1 MTTPVIDKFGVVA
14 TSGGGA
20 ELLDGTASIYVKSV
34 RVSDLS
40 PSRPVITDATATL
53 ASGNILISQVDG
65 LAAALAGTISNP
77 LISDLA
83 GNGFALTNFKYL
95 GLANNPGLGDV
106 LVNNS
111 FFVAANIPRFRAS
124 TGQAFDVITSDG
136 GDARFYK
143 GATIGVG
150 PVGSPS
156 LFNLPRNLPVDFGT
170 VDNYLKLNAGNGDM
184 VWERAPNQGLSTTD
198 SPAFVDATITGAL
211 LSPDTLTT
219 LTITDTGV
227 RAFADSQVLASFR
240 RDGSELVS
248 YDQENTITAFSTSSG
263 NSEIVLSHDTGTL
276 AERSIFTL
284 DSAGLVAEFAGTVRL
299 LINDEISIQDAAG
312 VERLFTS
319 GNYTSLRAGTG
330 ADDRFD
336 IDGTGAYIAVQG
348 SAVFWAQAA
357 GNSTRIWCPST
368 TNFLHIDGTGV
379 NINGA
384 YYFPPVDGTAGQRM
398 ITNGAGSLS
407 FTDDNKIS
415 APDGNAT
422 MICGDGGINVISNQT
437 TGFSVFSSSVPADTT
452 GIYSPLN
459 GQFVAVHDVSALEIS
474 SNGDIAMTC
483 PGNWQMN
490 SYYLPTTIGTAGQV
504 LTADGVSVASWQ
516 TLPRDGIFSQTG
528 TATVA
533 NTAAQTSIIQLAGAA
548 GSPILPA
555 SVSPGYAFSWRF
567 GGVFRTTAPNQTIRW
582 RMSSA
587 AGGVFLDSGILTLPN
602 VNSARAWQGEFYSV
616 WNGSQMVSNFRMEFT
631 TGNSAQEGF
640 HTQAFTVLL
649 APIFNSA
656 LNITVQWG
664 AANANNTIATN
675 WGVLK
680 REY

>member
-1 MTTPVIDKFGVVA
+1 MTTAVIDKFGVVA

-95 GLANNPGLGDV
+95 NLLNNPGLGDV
-106 LVNNS
+106 LINNS

-150 PVGSPS
+150 PVGAPS

-276 AERSIFTL
+276 SERAILTL
-284 DSAGLVAEFAGTVRL
+284 DSAGLVAEFGGTVRL
-299 LINDEISIQDAAG
+299 LITDETVIQDAAG
-312 VERLFTS
+312 VERLTTT

-330 ADDRFD
+330 VDDRFD
-336 IDGTGAYIAVQG
+336 MDGTGAYIAVQG
-348 SAVFWAQAA
+348 NPVFWAQAA
-357 GNSTRIWCPST
+357 GDSTRIWCPT
-368 TNFLHIDGTGV
+368 TSNFLRIDGTGV
-379 NINGA
+379 NVNGA
-384 YYFPPVDGTAGQRM
+384 YYFPPVDGTAGQVLT
-398 ITNGAGSLS
+398 TNGA
-407 FTDDNKIS
+407 
-415 APDGNAT
+415 AA
-422 MICGDGGINVISNQT
+422 
-437 TGFSVFSSSVPADTT
+437 A
-452 GIYSPLN
+452 
-459 GQFVAVHDVSALEIS
+459 A
-474 SNGDIAMTC
+474 
-483 PGNWQMN
+483 
-490 SYYLPTTIGTAGQV
+490 
-504 LTADGVSVASWQ
+504 WQ

-533 NTAAQTSIIQLAGAA
+533 NTAVATSIIQLVGAV

-567 GGVFRTTAPNQTIRW
+567 GGVFRTTGAAQTIRW
-582 RMSSA
+582 RMQSA
-587 AGGVFLDSGILTLPN
+587 AGATLLDTGVLTLPN
-602 VNSARAWQGEFYSV
+602 VNSARAWQGEIYSA

-631 TGNSAQEGF
+631 TGNSTQEGF
-640 HTQAFTVLL
+640 HAQAFTVLL

-656 LNITVQWG
+656 LDITVQWG